1 MIQTT
6 SILIGVSV
14 AFCVAGILLLLIPQ
28 IFGGPQEDR
37 GEKGHKWG
45 NTPRAVVVLAGPFR
59 SFAVGLL
66 QDMVAR
72 SNNLLRLAGNPNGGI
87 GGAEH
92 TAVSLFFGA
101 LASIASV
108 GIMLFHSVELST
120 IASVAVLCPV
130 LLVISRQF
138 SIQSIANERIFELRS
153 TFPYFLEMMVLTL
166 RAGATTPAALNLYL
180 ESSEPNA
187 LTTEISRLRDETRA
201 GALFEDALL
210 RLADRMYE
218 PDLRKVIMNI
228 KHGMRTGSLA
238 DVLAAQ
244 AEDIRF
250 VRTQTIEREI
260 ERMRVALNLPLVFML
275 IASLG
280 LIMGPAI
287 VTMVET
293 PLL

>member
-1 MIQTT
+1 
-6 SILIGVSV
+6 
-14 AFCVAGILLLLIPQ
+14 
-28 IFGGPQEDR
+28 
-37 GEKGHKWG
+37 
-45 NTPRAVVVLAGPFR
+45 PRAVVVLAGPFR